1 MLAGDR
7 RRNHCRLAITR
18 VRRHERWEWAWR
30 TRRWVWHF
38 RFNTSLFFF
47 FSSRRRHTRC
57 GRDWSSDVCSSDL
70 IGRISLVCSRGVSR
84 KSSLI
89 LPSANS
95 ATEQASEEVSSARI
109 RVMGKVR
116 RLRLQDKHVGDGKR
130 ETQGPYRAPWVNTGR
145 ISRVGQR
152 SGRGYSQRCPRL

>member
-1 MLAGDR
+1 ETDSTGSCAP
-7 RRNHCRLAITR
+7 HASPCAIPAAIR
-18 VRRHERWEWAWR
+18 SPVKEPGPRPNAMA
-30 TRRWVWHF
+30 
-38 RFNTSLFFF
+38 SISDS
-47 FSSRRRHTRC
+47 FSPASASRA
-57 GRDWSSDVCSSDL
+57 SI

-116 RLRLQDKHVGDGKR
+116 QLRLQDKHVGDGKR
-130 ETQGPYRAPWVNTGR
+130 ETQGPYRAPWANTGG

-152 SGRGYSQRCPRL
+152 SGREYSQRCPRL